1 MTDRTA
7 EREQILAEAYR
18 SLDKSGGKALSV
30 TEILANTGLGTR
42 AFYRHF
48 KTRDE
53 LLLVMLRR
61 DRQRVLAELRTVVT
75 DARSPVDALTGW
87 VDGMFAL
94 LSEPRRKRR
103 VLTFYSEEMQ
113 RTRGYLE
120 EINRFEATHQ
130 ALLAQ
135 IIEDGRRTGDFPS
148 ADPAPDA
155 RSALAAIEAGITEH
169 ARRSTGSDPR
179 ETAAQILSF
188 ILRALGYRSGNAGQ
202 PSTATR

>member
-1 MTDRTA
+1 VTDRTA

-18 SLDKSGGKALSV
+18 SLDKNGGKALSV

-61 DRQRVLAELRTVVT
+61 DRERVLTELRTVVT
-75 DARSPVDALTGW
+75 EADNPVNALTGW

-94 LSEPRRKRR
+94 LSKPRRRRR

-135 IIEDGRRTGDFPS
+135 IIEEGLRTGDFPA

-169 ARRSTGSDPR
+169 ARRSTGADPQ
-179 ETAAQILSF
+179 ETSAQILSF
-188 ILRALGYRSGNAGQ
+188 ILRALGYRLGNAG
-202 PSTATR
+202 AANDR